1 MKTVLLVSKF
11 NWDASAEIPY
21 VFAKAGYAVDVFSPP
36 KSWLSSNSFIKNHFI
51 ASSDDLAFLNELVA
65 LINQTKYDLILLTED
80 PLIELVKRELKDEN
94 LLELLLPVKNKDARD
109 ILSSKTGF
117 SSYFHSIGVDTP
129 VFAGFQIGVNNL
141 NDLKTLRFPV
151 LNKHDVSWGGTDMA
165 ISHDLQDLQNVLQKL
180 PPNAK
185 LLIEEFIEGD
195 EIVVDAFFY
204 NGRLLNY
211 FCAEILSRTKDQ
223 FSYSTRRAYYTYP
236 ELSPLLALIGEKII
250 AHGFANISFIRQKG
264 TNKHYLIE
272 IDLRPNSWM
281 AYSYILSRHDF
292 TYCIQNLHDLASFE
306 FIKSSLKKNKAIEIA
321 LFYKDIRRAIWAKDL
336 KGIARWLFGL
346 KGYWR
351 YLPFYDFKLT
361 KKVIQEIWIEIGVF
375 KLKKMKQKL
384 GIR

>member
-1 MKTVLLVSKF
+1 MKTLLLVSKF

-21 VFAKAGYAVDVFSPP
+21 VFAKAGYKVDVLCPSKFWISH
-36 KSWLSSNSFIKNHFI
+36 SSYITNCIFCSTDDFIFLQQLTDCVINKN
-51 ASSDDLAFLNELVA
+51 
-65 LINQTKYDLILLTED
+65 YDWILLTED
-80 PLIELVKRELKDEN
+80 PLIELVKREIKDEN
-94 LLELLLPVKNKDARD
+94 LLELLLPVKNKDARA
-109 ILSSKTGF
+109 ILSSKIGF

-129 VFAGFQIGVNNL
+129 AFVGFQIGVNNL
-141 NDLKTLRFPV
+141 HDLKTLRFPV

-211 FCAEILSRTKDQ
+211 FCAKILSKTKDQ
-223 FSYSTRRAYYTYP
+223 FSYSTRRAYYAYP
-236 ELSPLLALIGEKII
+236 ELSPMLTLIGEKIV
-250 AHGFANISFIRQKG
+250 AHGFANISIIRDKR
-264 TNKHYLIE
+264 TSIHYLIE
-272 IDLRPNSWM
+272 VDLRPNSWM
-281 AYSYILSRHDF
+281 AYSNILSRHDF
-292 TYCIQNLHDLASFE
+292 TYCIQNLHNLASFE
-306 FIKSSLKKNKAIEIA
+306 FIKSSLKKNKAIEIG

-351 YLPFYDFKLT
+351 YLPFYDFILT

-375 KLKKMKQKL
+375 KLRKMKQKL